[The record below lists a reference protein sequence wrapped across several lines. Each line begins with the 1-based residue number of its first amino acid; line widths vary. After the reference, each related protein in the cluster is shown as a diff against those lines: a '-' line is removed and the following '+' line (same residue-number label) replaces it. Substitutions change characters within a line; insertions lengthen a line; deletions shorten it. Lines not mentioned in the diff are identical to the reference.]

1 MKKTILLSTLFLS
14 ASLLAQKKNI
24 SMEDAVLGLSTNL
37 RIENLNQVQWIPNQ
51 NAYTQN
57 VKTAY
62 GEALIKKEVP
72 SLKTDTIFRS
82 SQFENKRIPALN
94 WINDKQAYFSTK
106 TGYKTIT
113 TSGQQADWL
122 KLPDNAENVE
132 FDATNNQ
139 VGYVIDNNLFFVDK
153 AGKTHQVTNDG
164 KYEIVNGKSVHQ
176 NEFGIHKGIFISPKG
191 NLIAFY
197 RMDQTVVTD
206 YPIID
211 WSVQPAVNKN
221 IKYPFAGTKNHTVRL
236 GVYNPSTQKTIF
248 LETQPEVDHYLTS
261 VTWSPDEKHI
271 YIALL
276 SRNQKHM
283 ELNQYDAISGKLIKT
298 LFKEDDAKY
307 VEPQNELHFIPGKS
321 NEFIWWSQR
330 DGFMHLYR
338 FNTDGKLLN
347 QITKGDWIVTDLVG
361 ENAKK
366 KELLVMTT
374 KDSPKERQLYA
385 VNWENGKLRK
395 ITTDAGTH
403 NVSVSSNGE
412 YAIDNWSNDNTPRKI
427 DVLDANGKFKQNIL
441 TAQNPLANYNTA
453 KVENITLKADDGTD
467 LYGKLIYPT
476 NFDQS
481 KKYPVIVYLYNGPH
495 AQLITNRFP
504 ATGNLWYDHLAEKGY
519 VVFTMDG
526 RGSANRGL
534 KFEQAIHG
542 NVGTTEMND
551 QMKGVDFLKTLPF
564 VDADRMGIHG
574 WSYGGFMTTSFML
587 RKPDVFKV
595 GVAGGPVLD
604 WTQYEI
610 MYTER
615 YMESPQDNPE
625 GYKTSNL
632 INRTKDLKGKLL
644 MIHGAQDNV
653 VVWQHSIDFI
663 REAVKNGVQMDYFV
677 YPGHEHNVRG
687 KDRVHLMQKIT
698 DYFDL
703 YLKPESTMS
712 KE

>member
-1 MKKTILLSTLFLS
+1 MKKTILLSTLLMS

-24 SMEDAVLGLSTNL
+24 TMEDAVLGLSTNL

-51 NAYTQN
+51 NAFTQN
-57 VKTAY
+57 VKTSY

-82 SQFENKRIPALN
+82 SQFENKRIPSLN

-106 TGYKTIT
+106 NGYKTIT
-113 TSGQQADWL
+113 TTGQQNDWL

-153 AGKTHQVTNDG
+153 AGKTHQITKDG

-191 NLIAFY
+191 NYVAFY

-221 IKYPFAGTKNHTVRL
+221 IKYPFAGTKNHTVTL
-236 GVYNPSTQKTIF
+236 GVYNPTTQKTTF
-248 LETQPEVDHYLTS
+248 LETHPEVDHYLTS
-261 VTWSPDEKHI
+261 VTWSPDEKRI

-283 ELNQYDAISGKLIKT
+283 ELNQYDAVSGKLIKT

-307 VEPQNELHFIPGKS
+307 VEPQNELHFIPGKT
-321 NEFIWWSQR
+321 NEFVWWSQR

-338 FNTDGKLLN
+338 FNTEGKLLN

-366 KELLVMTT
+366 KEFLIMTT
-374 KDSPKERQLYA
+374 KDSPKDRHLYA

-395 ITTDAGTH
+395 ITTDTGTH
-403 NVSVSSNGE
+403 NVSVSTNGD
-412 YAIDNWSNDNTPRKI
+412 YVIDNWSNDNTPRKI

-441 TAQNPLANYNTA
+441 TAQNPLTNYNTA
-453 KVENITLKADDGTD
+453 KVENVTLKADDGTD

-542 NVGTTEMND
+542 NVATTEMND

-564 VDADRMGIHG
+564 VDAERMGIHG

-625 GYKTSNL
+625 GYKNTNL

-644 MIHGAQDNV
+644 MIHGAQDPV
-653 VVWQHSIDFI
+653 VVWQHSVDFV
-663 REAVKNGVQMDYFV
+663 REAVKNGVQMDYFI

-703 YLKPESTMS
+703 YLKPESTS
-712 KE
+712 QK

>member
-1 MKKTILLSTLFLS
+1 
-14 ASLLAQKKNI
+14 
-24 SMEDAVLGLSTNL
+24 
-37 RIENLNQVQWIPNQ
+37 
-51 NAYTQN
+51 
-57 VKTAY
+57 
-62 GEALIKKEVP
+62 
-72 SLKTDTIFRS
+72 
-82 SQFENKRIPALN
+82 
-94 WINDKQAYFSTK
+94 
-106 TGYKTIT
+106 
-113 TSGQQADWL
+113 
-122 KLPDNAENVE
+122 
-132 FDATNNQ
+132 
-139 VGYVIDNNLFFVDK
+139 
-153 AGKTHQVTNDG
+153 
-164 KYEIVNGKSVHQ
+164 
-176 NEFGIHKGIFISPKG
+176 IHKGIFISPKG
-191 NLIAFY
+191 NLVAFY
-197 RMDQTVVTD
+197 KMDQTVVTD

-412 YAIDNWSNDNTPRKI
+412 YIVDNWSNDNTPRKI
-427 DVLDANGKFKQNIL
+427 DVIAANGKLKQNIL

-644 MIHGAQDNV
+644 MIHGAQDPV
-653 VVWQHSIDFI
+653 VVWQHSVDFV
-663 REAVKNGVQMDYFV
+663 REAVKNGVQMDYFI

-703 YLKPESTMS
+703 YLKPESTTT
-712 KE
+712 K

>member
-1 MKKTILLSTLFLS
+1 MKKTILLTTLLMS
-14 ASLLAQKKNI
+14 ASLIAQKKNVT
-24 SMEDAVLGLSTNL
+24 MEDAVLGLSTNL

-57 VKTAY
+57 VKTSY

-82 SQFENKRIPALN
+82 SQFENKRIPSLN

-113 TSGQQADWL
+113 TAGQQNDWL
-122 KLPDNAENVE
+122 KLPDNAENIE

-153 AGKTHQVTNDG
+153 AGKTHQITKDG

-191 NLIAFY
+191 NLVAFY
-197 RMDQTVVTD
+197 RMDQTAVTD

-221 IKYPFAGTKNHTVRL
+221 IKYPFAGTKNHTVTL
-236 GVYNPSTQKTIF
+236 GVYNPTTQKTTF
-248 LETQPEVDHYLTS
+248 LETHPEVDHYLTS

-283 ELNQYDAISGKLIKT
+283 ELNQYDAVSGKLIKT

-307 VEPQNELHFIPGKS
+307 VEPQNELHFIPGKT
-321 NEFIWWSQR
+321 NEFVWWSQR

-366 KELLVMTT
+366 KEFLIMTT
-374 KDSPKERQLYA
+374 KDSPKDRHLYA

-403 NVSVSSNGE
+403 NVSVSTNGE

-441 TAQNPLANYNTA
+441 NAQNPLANYNTA
-453 KVENITLKADDGTD
+453 KVENVTLKADDGTD

-476 NFDQS
+476 NFDSS

-519 VVFTMDG
+519 IVFTMDG

-542 NVGTTEMND
+542 NVATTEMND

-564 VDADRMGIHG
+564 VDAERMGIHG

-625 GYKTSNL
+625 GFKNTNL
-632 INRTKDLKGKLL
+632 INRVKDLKGKLL

-703 YLKPESTMS
+703 YLKPEGTSQ
-712 KE
+712 K

>member
-1 MKKTILLSTLFLS
+1 MKKTILLSTLLMS
-14 ASLLAQKKNI
+14 ASLLAQKKNVT
-24 SMEDAVLGLSTNL
+24 MEDAVLGLSTNL

-57 VKTAY
+57 VKTSY

-82 SQFENKRIPALN
+82 SQFENKRIPSLN
-94 WINDKQAYFSTK
+94 WINDKQAYYSTK

-113 TSGQQADWL
+113 IAGQQNDWL

-139 VGYVIDNNLFFVDK
+139 VGYVVDNNLFFVDK
-153 AGKTHQVTNDG
+153 AGKTHQITKDG

-191 NLIAFY
+191 NLVAFY
-197 RMDQTVVTD
+197 RMDQTAVTD

-221 IKYPFAGTKNHTVRL
+221 IKYPFAGTKNHTVTL
-236 GVYNPSTQKTIF
+236 GVYNPTTQKTTF
-248 LETQPEVDHYLTS
+248 LETHPEVDHYLTS

-283 ELNQYDAISGKLIKT
+283 ELNQYDAVSGKLIKT

-307 VEPQNELHFIPGKS
+307 VEPQNELHFIPGKT
-321 NEFIWWSQR
+321 NEFVWWSQR

-366 KELLVMTT
+366 KEFLIMTT
-374 KDSPKERQLYA
+374 KDSPKDRHLYA

-403 NVSVSSNGE
+403 NVSVSTNGE

-441 TAQNPLANYNTA
+441 NAQNPLANYNTA
-453 KVENITLKADDGTD
+453 KVENVTLKADDGTD

-476 NFDQS
+476 NFDSS

-519 VVFTMDG
+519 IVFTMDG

-542 NVGTTEMND
+542 NVATTEMND

-564 VDADRMGIHG
+564 VDAERMGIHG

-625 GYKTSNL
+625 GFKNTNL
-632 INRTKDLKGKLL
+632 INRVKDLKGKLL

-703 YLKPESTMS
+703 YLKPEGTSQ
-712 KE
+712 K

>member
-191 NLIAFY
+191 NLVAFY

-412 YAIDNWSNDNTPRKI
+412 YIVDNWSNDNTPRKI
-427 DVLDANGKFKQNIL
+427 DVIAANGKLKQNIL

-644 MIHGAQDNV
+644 MIHGAQDPV
-653 VVWQHSIDFI
+653 VVWQHSVDFV
-663 REAVKNGVQMDYFV
+663 REAVKNGVQMDYFI

-703 YLKPESTMS
+703 YLKPESTTT
-712 KE
+712 K

>member
-1 MKKTILLSTLFLS
+1 MKKTILLTTLLMS
-14 ASLLAQKKNI
+14 ASLIAQKKNVT
-24 SMEDAVLGLSTNL
+24 MEDAVLGLSTNL

-57 VKTAY
+57 VKTSY

-82 SQFENKRIPALN
+82 SQFENKRIPSLN
-94 WINDKQAYFSTK
+94 WINDKQAYYSTK

-113 TSGQQADWL
+113 IAGQQNDWL

-153 AGKTHQVTNDG
+153 SGKTHQITKDG

-191 NLIAFY
+191 NLVAFY
-197 RMDQTVVTD
+197 RMDQTAVTD

-221 IKYPFAGTKNHTVRL
+221 IKYPFAGTKNHTVTL
-236 GVYNPSTQKTIF
+236 GVYNPTTQKTTF
-248 LETQPEVDHYLTS
+248 LEIHPEVDHYLTS

-283 ELNQYDAISGKLIKT
+283 ELNQYDAVSGKLIKT

-307 VEPQNELHFIPGKS
+307 VEPQNELHFIPGKN
-321 NEFIWWSQR
+321 NEFVWWSQR

-366 KELLVMTT
+366 KEFLIITT
-374 KDSPKERQLYA
+374 KDSPKDRHLYA

-403 NVSVSSNGE
+403 NVSVSTNGE

-453 KVENITLKADDGTD
+453 KVENVTLKADDGTD

-476 NFDQS
+476 NFDSS

-542 NVGTTEMND
+542 NVATTEMND

-564 VDADRMGIHG
+564 VDAERMGIHG

-625 GYKTSNL
+625 GFKNTNL
-632 INRTKDLKGKLL
+632 INRVKDLKGKLL

-703 YLKPESTMS
+703 YLKPEGTSQ
-712 KE
+712 K

>member
-1 MKKTILLSTLFLS
+1 MKKTILLTTLLMS
-14 ASLLAQKKNI
+14 ASLIAQKKNVT
-24 SMEDAVLGLSTNL
+24 MEDAVLGLSTNL

-57 VKTAY
+57 VKTSY

-82 SQFENKRIPALN
+82 SQFENKRIPSLN

-113 TSGQQADWL
+113 TAGQQNDWL
-122 KLPDNAENVE
+122 KLPDNAENIE

-153 AGKTHQVTNDG
+153 AGKTHQITKDG

-191 NLIAFY
+191 NLVAFY
-197 RMDQTVVTD
+197 RMDQTAVTD

-221 IKYPFAGTKNHTVRL
+221 IKYPFAGTKNHTVTL
-236 GVYNPSTQKTIF
+236 GVYNPTTQKTTF
-248 LETQPEVDHYLTS
+248 LETHPEVDHYLTS

-283 ELNQYDAISGKLIKT
+283 ELNQYDAVSGKLIKT

-307 VEPQNELHFIPGKS
+307 VEPQNELHFIPGKT
-321 NEFIWWSQR
+321 NEFVWWSQR

-366 KELLVMTT
+366 KEFLIMTT
-374 KDSPKERQLYA
+374 KDSPKDRHLYA

-403 NVSVSSNGE
+403 NVSVSTNGE

-453 KVENITLKADDGTD
+453 KVENVTLKADDGTD

-476 NFDQS
+476 NFDSS

-519 VVFTMDG
+519 IVFTMDG

-542 NVGTTEMND
+542 NVATTEMND

-564 VDADRMGIHG
+564 VDAERMGIHG

-625 GYKTSNL
+625 GFKNTNL
-632 INRTKDLKGKLL
+632 INRVKDLKGKLL

-703 YLKPESTMS
+703 YLKPEGTSQ
-712 KE
+712 K

>member
-1 MKKTILLSTLFLS
+1 MS
-14 ASLLAQKKNI
+14 ASLLAQKKNVT
-24 SMEDAVLGLSTNL
+24 MEDAVLGLSTNL

-57 VKTAY
+57 VKTSY

-82 SQFENKRIPALN
+82 SQFENKRIPSLN
-94 WINDKQAYFSTK
+94 WINDKQAYYSTK

-113 TSGQQADWL
+113 TTGQQNDWL

-153 AGKTHQVTNDG
+153 TGKTHQITKDG

-191 NLIAFY
+191 NLVAFY
-197 RMDQTVVTD
+197 RMDQTIVTD

-221 IKYPFAGTKNHTVRL
+221 IKYPFAGTKNHTVML

-248 LETQPEVDHYLTS
+248 LETHPEVDHYLTS

-276 SRNQKHM
+276 SRNQKHL
-283 ELNQYDAISGKLIKT
+283 ELNQYDAVSGKLIKT

-307 VEPQNELHFIPGKS
+307 VEPQNELHFIPGKN
-321 NEFIWWSQR
+321 NEFVWWSQR

-366 KELLVMTT
+366 KEFLIMTT
-374 KDSPKERQLYA
+374 KDSPKDRHLYA

-403 NVSVSSNGE
+403 NVSVSTNGE

-453 KVENITLKADDGTD
+453 KVENVTLKADDGTD

-476 NFDQS
+476 NFDSS

-542 NVGTTEMND
+542 NVATTEMND

-564 VDADRMGIHG
+564 VDAERMGIHG

-625 GYKTSNL
+625 GFKNTNL
-632 INRTKDLKGKLL
+632 INRVKDLKGKLL

-703 YLKPESTMS
+703 YLKPEGTSQ
-712 KE
+712 K

>member
-1 MKKTILLSTLFLS
+1 MS
-14 ASLLAQKKNI
+14 ASLLAQKKNVT
-24 SMEDAVLGLSTNL
+24 MEDAVLGLSTNL

-57 VKTAY
+57 VKTSY

-82 SQFENKRIPALN
+82 SQFENKRIPSLN
-94 WINDKQAYFSTK
+94 WINDKQAYYSTK

-113 TSGQQADWL
+113 TAGQQNDWL

-153 AGKTHQVTNDG
+153 TGKTHQITKDG

-191 NLIAFY
+191 NLVAFY
-197 RMDQTVVTD
+197 RMDQTIVTD

-221 IKYPFAGTKNHTVRL
+221 IKYPFAGTKNHTVML

-248 LETQPEVDHYLTS
+248 LETHPEVDHYLTS

-276 SRNQKHM
+276 SRNQKHL
-283 ELNQYDAISGKLIKT
+283 ELNQYDAVSGKLIKT

-307 VEPQNELHFIPGKS
+307 VEPQNELHFIPGKN
-321 NEFIWWSQR
+321 NEFVWWSQR

-366 KELLVMTT
+366 KEFLIMTT
-374 KDSPKERQLYA
+374 KDSPKDRHLYA

-403 NVSVSSNGE
+403 NVSVSTNGE

-441 TAQNPLANYNTA
+441 TAQNPLANYNIA
-453 KVENITLKADDGTD
+453 KVENVTLKADDGTD

-476 NFDQS
+476 NFDSS

-542 NVGTTEMND
+542 NVATTEMND

-564 VDADRMGIHG
+564 VDAERMGIHG

-625 GYKTSNL
+625 GFKNTNL
-632 INRTKDLKGKLL
+632 INRVKDLKGKLL

-703 YLKPESTMS
+703 YLKPEGTSQ
-712 KE
+712 K

>member
-51 NAYTQN
+51 NAFTQN
-57 VKTAY
+57 VKTSY

-82 SQFENKRIPALN
+82 SQFENKRIPSLN

-113 TSGQQADWL
+113 TAGQQADWL

-132 FDATNNQ
+132 FDAINNQ

-191 NLIAFY
+191 NLVAFY
-197 RMDQTVVTD
+197 KMDQTVVTD

-221 IKYPFAGTKNHTVRL
+221 IKYPFAGTKNHIVTL

-283 ELNQYDAISGKLIKT
+283 ELNQYDAISGKLIKI

-412 YAIDNWSNDNTPRKI
+412 YIVDNWSNDNTPRKI
-427 DVLDANGKFKQNIL
+427 DVIAANGKLKQNIL

-644 MIHGAQDNV
+644 MIHGAQDPV
-653 VVWQHSIDFI
+653 VVWQHSVDFV
-663 REAVKNGVQMDYFV
+663 REAVKNGVQMDYFI

-703 YLKPESTMS
+703 YLKPESTTT
-712 KE
+712 K

>member
-1 MKKTILLSTLFLS
+1 MKKTILFSTLLLS

-24 SMEDAVLGLSTNL
+24 TMEDAVLGLSTNL
-37 RIENLNQVQWIPNQ
+37 RIENLSQVQWIPNQ
-51 NAYTQN
+51 NAFTQN

-72 SLKTDTIFRS
+72 SLKTDTILRS
-82 SQFENKRIPALN
+82 TQFENKRIPSLT

-106 TGYKTIT
+106 TGYKTIST
-113 TSGQQADWL
+113 AGQQADWMT
-122 KLPDNAENVE
+122 LPEKAENVE

-153 AGKTHQVTNDG
+153 TGKTHQITKDG

-191 NLIAFY
+191 NLVAFY

-221 IKYPFAGTKNHTVRL
+221 IKYPFAGTKNHTVTL
-236 GVYNPSTQKTIF
+236 GVYNPSTQKTTF
-248 LETQPEVDHYLTS
+248 LETHPEVDHYLTS

-276 SRNQKHM
+276 SRNQKHL
-283 ELNQYDAISGKLIKT
+283 ELNQYDAVSGKLIKT

-307 VEPQNELHFIPGKS
+307 VEPQNELHFISGKT
-321 NEFIWWSQR
+321 NEFVWWSQR

-366 KELLVMTT
+366 KEFLVMTT
-374 KDSPKERQLYA
+374 KDSPKERHLYA

-395 ITTDAGTH
+395 ITSDAGTH
-403 NVSVSSNGE
+403 NVSISTNGE

-441 TAQNPLANYNTA
+441 TANNPLANYNTA
-453 KVENITLKADDGTD
+453 KVENVTLKADDGTD

-476 NFDQS
+476 NFDSS

-504 ATGNLWYDHLAEKGY
+504 ASGNLWYDHLAEKGY

-542 NVGTTEMND
+542 NVATTEMND

-564 VDADRMGIHG
+564 VDAERMGIHG

-604 WTQYEI
+604 WKQYEA

-625 GYKTSNL
+625 GFKNTNL
-632 INRTKDLKGKLL
+632 INRTKNLKGKLL

-703 YLKPESTMS
+703 YLKPEATSQ
-712 KE
+712 K

>member
-1 MKKTILLSTLFLS
+1 MKKTILLTTLLMS
-14 ASLLAQKKNI
+14 ASLIAQKKNVT
-24 SMEDAVLGLSTNL
+24 MEDAVLGLSTNL

-57 VKTAY
+57 VKTSY

-82 SQFENKRIPALN
+82 SQFENKRIPSLN

-113 TSGQQADWL
+113 TAGQQADWL

-153 AGKTHQVTNDG
+153 SGKTHQITKDG

-191 NLIAFY
+191 NLVAFY
-197 RMDQTVVTD
+197 RMDQTAVTD

-221 IKYPFAGTKNHTVRL
+221 IKYPFAGTKNHTVTL
-236 GVYNPSTQKTIF
+236 GVYNPTSQKTTF
-248 LETQPEVDHYLTS
+248 LETHPEVDHYLTS
-261 VTWSPDEKHI
+261 VTWSPDEKYI

-283 ELNQYDAISGKLIKT
+283 ELNQYDAVSGKLIKT
-298 LFKEDDAKY
+298 LFKEDDVKY
-307 VEPQNELHFIPGKS
+307 VEPQNELHFIPGKN
-321 NEFIWWSQR
+321 NEFVWWSQR

-338 FNTDGKLLN
+338 FNTEGKLLN

-366 KELLVMTT
+366 KEFLIMTT
-374 KDSPKERQLYA
+374 KDSPKDRHLYA

-403 NVSVSSNGE
+403 NVSVSTNGE

-453 KVENITLKADDGTD
+453 KVENVTLKADDGTD

-476 NFDQS
+476 NFDSS

-542 NVGTTEMND
+542 NVATTEMND

-564 VDADRMGIHG
+564 VDAERMGIHG

-625 GYKTSNL
+625 GFKNTNL
-632 INRTKDLKGKLL
+632 INRVKDLKGKLL

-703 YLKPESTMS
+703 YLKPEVPSQ
-712 KE
+712 K

>member
-1 MKKTILLSTLFLS
+1 MS
-14 ASLLAQKKNI
+14 ASLLAQKKNVT
-24 SMEDAVLGLSTNL
+24 MEDAVLGLSTNL

-57 VKTAY
+57 VKTSY

-82 SQFENKRIPALN
+82 SQFENKRIPSLN
-94 WINDKQAYFSTK
+94 WINDKQAYYSTK

-113 TSGQQADWL
+113 TAGQQTDWL
-122 KLPDNAENVE
+122 KLPDNAENIE

-153 AGKTHQVTNDG
+153 AGKTHQITKDG

-191 NLIAFY
+191 NLVAFY

-221 IKYPFAGTKNHTVRL
+221 IKYPFAGTKNHTVTL
-236 GVYNPSTQKTIF
+236 GVYNPATQKTTF
-248 LETQPEVDHYLTS
+248 LETHPEVDHYLTS

-276 SRNQKHM
+276 SRNQKHL
-283 ELNQYDAISGKLIKT
+283 ELNQYDAVSGKLIKT

-307 VEPQNELHFIPGKS
+307 VEPQNELHFIPGKT
-321 NEFIWWSQR
+321 NEFVWWSQR

-338 FNTDGKLLN
+338 FNTDGKLLK

-366 KELLVMTT
+366 KEFLIMTT
-374 KDSPKERQLYA
+374 KDSPKDRHLYA

-395 ITTDAGTH
+395 ITTDTGTH
-403 NVSVSSNGE
+403 NVLVSSNGE

-441 TAQNPLANYNTA
+441 TAQNPLTNYNTA
-453 KVENITLKADDGTD
+453 KVENVTLKADDGTD

-476 NFDQS
+476 NFDSS

-542 NVGTTEMND
+542 NVATTEMND
-551 QMKGVDFLKTLPF
+551 QMKGVNFLKTLPF
-564 VDADRMGIHG
+564 VDSERMGIHG

-625 GYKTSNL
+625 GFKNTNL
-632 INRTKDLKGKLL
+632 INRVKDLKGKLL

-703 YLKPESTMS
+703 YLKPEGTSQ
-712 KE
+712 K

>member
-1 MKKTILLSTLFLS
+1 MKKTILLSTLLMS
-14 ASLLAQKKNI
+14 ASLLAQKKNVT
-24 SMEDAVLGLSTNL
+24 MEDAVLGLSTNL

-57 VKTAY
+57 VKTSY

-82 SQFENKRIPALN
+82 SQFENKRIPSLN
-94 WINDKQAYFSTK
+94 WINDKQAYYSTK

-113 TSGQQADWL
+113 TAGQQNDWL

-153 AGKTHQVTNDG
+153 AGKTHQITKDG

-191 NLIAFY
+191 NLVAFY
-197 RMDQTVVTD
+197 RMDQTAVTD

-221 IKYPFAGTKNHTVRL
+221 IKYPFAGTKNHTVTL
-236 GVYNPSTQKTIF
+236 GVYNPTTQKTTF
-248 LETQPEVDHYLTS
+248 LETHPEVDHYLTS

-283 ELNQYDAISGKLIKT
+283 ELNQYDAVSGKLIKT

-307 VEPQNELHFIPGKS
+307 VEPQNELHFIPGKN
-321 NEFIWWSQR
+321 NEFVWWSQR

-366 KELLVMTT
+366 KEFLIITT
-374 KDSPKERQLYA
+374 KDSPKDRHLYA

-403 NVSVSSNGE
+403 NVSVSTNGE

-453 KVENITLKADDGTD
+453 KVENVTLKADDGTD

-476 NFDQS
+476 NFDSS

-542 NVGTTEMND
+542 NVATTEMND

-564 VDADRMGIHG
+564 VDAERMGIHG

-625 GYKTSNL
+625 GFKNTNL
-632 INRTKDLKGKLL
+632 INRVKDLKGKLL

-703 YLKPESTMS
+703 YLKPEGISQ
-712 KE
+712 K

>member
-1 MKKTILLSTLFLS
+1 MKKTILLTTLLMS
-14 ASLLAQKKNI
+14 ASLIAQKKNVT
-24 SMEDAVLGLSTNL
+24 MEDAVLGLSTNL

-57 VKTAY
+57 VKTSY

-82 SQFENKRIPALN
+82 SQFENKRIPSLN

-113 TSGQQADWL
+113 TAGQQNDWL
-122 KLPDNAENVE
+122 KLPDNAENIE

-153 AGKTHQVTNDG
+153 AGKTHQITKDG

-191 NLIAFY
+191 NLVAFY
-197 RMDQTVVTD
+197 RMDQTAVTD

-221 IKYPFAGTKNHTVRL
+221 IKYPFAGTKNHTVTL
-236 GVYNPSTQKTIF
+236 GVYNPTTQKTTF
-248 LETQPEVDHYLTS
+248 LETHPEVDHYLTS

-283 ELNQYDAISGKLIKT
+283 ELNQYDAVSGKLIKT

-307 VEPQNELHFIPGKS
+307 VEPQNELHFIPGKN
-321 NEFIWWSQR
+321 NEFVWWSQR

-366 KELLVMTT
+366 KEFLIMTT
-374 KDSPKERQLYA
+374 KDSPKDRHLYA

-403 NVSVSSNGE
+403 NVSVSTNGE

-453 KVENITLKADDGTD
+453 KVENVTLKADDGTD

-476 NFDQS
+476 NFDSS

-542 NVGTTEMND
+542 NVATTEMND

-564 VDADRMGIHG
+564 VDAERMGIHG

-625 GYKTSNL
+625 GFKNTNL
-632 INRTKDLKGKLL
+632 INRVKDLKGKLL

-703 YLKPESTMS
+703 YLKPEGTSQ
-712 KE
+712 K

>member
-1 MKKTILLSTLFLS
+1 MKKTILLSTLLMS
-14 ASLLAQKKNI
+14 ASLLAQKKNVT
-24 SMEDAVLGLSTNL
+24 MEDAVLGLSTNL

-57 VKTAY
+57 VKTSY

-82 SQFENKRIPALN
+82 SQFENKRIPSLN
-94 WINDKQAYFSTK
+94 WINDKQAYYSTK

-113 TSGQQADWL
+113 IAGQQNDWL
-122 KLPDNAENVE
+122 KLPDNAENIE

-153 AGKTHQVTNDG
+153 AGKTHQITKDG

-191 NLIAFY
+191 NLVAFY
-197 RMDQTVVTD
+197 RMDQTAVTD

-221 IKYPFAGTKNHTVRL
+221 IKYPFAGTKNHTVTL
-236 GVYNPSTQKTIF
+236 GVYNPTTQKTTF
-248 LETQPEVDHYLTS
+248 LETHPEVDHYLTS

-283 ELNQYDAISGKLIKT
+283 ELNQYDAVSGKLIKT
-298 LFKEDDAKY
+298 LFKEDDTKY
-307 VEPQNELHFIPGKS
+307 VEPQNELHFIPGKN
-321 NEFIWWSQR
+321 NEFVWWSQR

-338 FNTDGKLLN
+338 FNTEGKLLN

-366 KELLVMTT
+366 KEFLIMTT
-374 KDSPKERQLYA
+374 KDSPKDRHLYA

-403 NVSVSSNGE
+403 NVSVSTNGE

-453 KVENITLKADDGTD
+453 KVENVTLKADDGTD

-476 NFDQS
+476 NFDSS

-542 NVGTTEMND
+542 NVATTEMND

-564 VDADRMGIHG
+564 VDAERMGIHG

-625 GYKTSNL
+625 GFKNTNL
-632 INRTKDLKGKLL
+632 INRVKDLKGKLL

-663 REAVKNGVQMDYFV
+663 REAVKNGMQMDYFV

-703 YLKPESTMS
+703 YLKPEGTSQ
-712 KE
+712 K

>member
-1 MKKTILLSTLFLS
+1 MKKTILLSTLLMS
-14 ASLLAQKKNI
+14 ASLIAQKKNVT
-24 SMEDAVLGLSTNL
+24 MEDAVLGLSTNL

-57 VKTAY
+57 VKTSY

-82 SQFENKRIPALN
+82 SQFENKRIPSLN

-113 TSGQQADWL
+113 TAGQQNDWL
-122 KLPDNAENVE
+122 KLPENAENIE

-153 AGKTHQVTNDG
+153 SGKTHQITKDG

-191 NLIAFY
+191 NLVAFY
-197 RMDQTVVTD
+197 RMDQTAVTD

-221 IKYPFAGTKNHTVRL
+221 IKYPFAGTKNHTVTL
-236 GVYNPSTQKTIF
+236 GVYNPTTQKTTF
-248 LETQPEVDHYLTS
+248 LEIHPEVDHYLTS

-283 ELNQYDAISGKLIKT
+283 ELNQYDAVSGKLIKT

-307 VEPQNELHFIPGKS
+307 VEPQNELHFIPGKN
-321 NEFIWWSQR
+321 NEFVWWSQR

-366 KELLVMTT
+366 KEFLIITT
-374 KDSPKERQLYA
+374 KDSPKDRHLYA

-403 NVSVSSNGE
+403 NVSVSTNGE

-453 KVENITLKADDGTD
+453 KVENVTLKADDGTD

-476 NFDQS
+476 NFDSS

-542 NVGTTEMND
+542 NVATTEMND

-564 VDADRMGIHG
+564 VDAERMGIHG

-625 GYKTSNL
+625 GFKNTNL
-632 INRTKDLKGKLL
+632 INRVKDLKGKLL

-703 YLKPESTMS
+703 YLKPEGTSQ
-712 KE
+712 K

>member
-1 MKKTILLSTLFLS
+1 MKKTILFSTLLLS

-24 SMEDAVLGLSTNL
+24 TMEDAVLGLSTNL
-37 RIENLNQVQWIPNQ
+37 RIENLSQVQWIPNQ
-51 NAYTQN
+51 NAFTQN
-57 VKTAY
+57 VKTSY

-72 SLKTDTIFRS
+72 SLKTDTILRS
-82 SQFENKRIPALN
+82 TQFENKRIPSLT

-106 TGYKTIT
+106 TGYKTIST
-113 TSGQQADWL
+113 AGQQADWMT
-122 KLPDNAENVE
+122 LPKKAENVE

-153 AGKTHQVTNDG
+153 TGKTHQITKDG

-191 NLIAFY
+191 NLVAFY

-221 IKYPFAGTKNHTVRL
+221 IKYPFAGTKNHTVTL
-236 GVYNPSTQKTIF
+236 GVYNPSTQKTTF
-248 LETQPEVDHYLTS
+248 LETHPEVDHYLTS

-276 SRNQKHM
+276 SRNQKHL
-283 ELNQYDAISGKLIKT
+283 ELNQYDAVSGKLIKT

-307 VEPQNELHFIPGKS
+307 VEPQNELHFIPGKT
-321 NEFIWWSQR
+321 NEFVWWSQR

-361 ENAKK
+361 ENVKK
-366 KELLVMTT
+366 KEFLVMTT
-374 KDSPKERQLYA
+374 KDSPKDRHLYA

-395 ITTDAGTH
+395 ITSDVGTH

-441 TAQNPLANYNTA
+441 TANNPLANYNTA
-453 KVENITLKADDGTD
+453 KVENVTLKADDGTD

-504 ATGNLWYDHLAEKGY
+504 ASGNLWYDHLAEKGY

-542 NVGTTEMND
+542 NVATTEMND

-564 VDADRMGIHG
+564 VDAERMGIHG

-604 WTQYEI
+604 WKQYEA

-625 GYKTSNL
+625 GFKNTNL

-703 YLKPESTMS
+703 YLKPEATSQ
-712 KE
+712 K

>member
-1 MKKTILLSTLFLS
+1 MKKTILLSTLLMS
-14 ASLLAQKKNI
+14 ASLIAQKKNVT
-24 SMEDAVLGLSTNL
+24 MEDAVLGLSTNL

-57 VKTAY
+57 VKTSY

-82 SQFENKRIPALN
+82 SQFENKRIPSLN

-113 TSGQQADWL
+113 TAGQQNDWL
-122 KLPDNAENVE
+122 KLPDNAENIE

-153 AGKTHQVTNDG
+153 AGKTHQITKDG

-191 NLIAFY
+191 NLVAFY
-197 RMDQTVVTD
+197 RMDQTAVTD

-221 IKYPFAGTKNHTVRL
+221 IKYPFAGTKNHTVTL
-236 GVYNPSTQKTIF
+236 GVYNPTSQKTTF
-248 LETQPEVDHYLTS
+248 LETHPEVDHYLTS
-261 VTWSPDEKHI
+261 VTWSPDEKYI

-283 ELNQYDAISGKLIKT
+283 ELNQYDAVSGKLIKT
-298 LFKEDDAKY
+298 LFKEDDVKY
-307 VEPQNELHFIPGKS
+307 VEPQNELHFIPGKN
-321 NEFIWWSQR
+321 NEFVWWSQR

-338 FNTDGKLLN
+338 FNTEGKLLN

-366 KELLVMTT
+366 KEFLIMTT
-374 KDSPKERQLYA
+374 KDSPKDRHLYA

-403 NVSVSSNGE
+403 NVSVSTNGE

-453 KVENITLKADDGTD
+453 KVENVTLKADDGTD

-476 NFDQS
+476 NFDSS

-542 NVGTTEMND
+542 NVATTEMND

-564 VDADRMGIHG
+564 VDAERMGIHG

-625 GYKTSNL
+625 GFKNTNL
-632 INRTKDLKGKLL
+632 INRVKDLKGKLL

-663 REAVKNGVQMDYFV
+663 REAVKNGMQMDYFV

-703 YLKPESTMS
+703 YLKPEGTSQ
-712 KE
+712 K

>member
-82 SQFENKRIPALN
+82 SQFENKRIPSLN

-113 TSGQQADWL
+113 TAGQQADWL

-132 FDATNNQ
+132 FDAINNQ

-191 NLIAFY
+191 NLVAFY
-197 RMDQTVVTD
+197 KMDQTVVTD

-221 IKYPFAGTKNHTVRL
+221 IKYPFAGTKNHIVTL

-283 ELNQYDAISGKLIKT
+283 ELNQYDAISGKLIKI

-412 YAIDNWSNDNTPRKI
+412 YIVDNWSNDNTPRKI
-427 DVLDANGKFKQNIL
+427 DVIAANGKLKQNIL

-644 MIHGAQDNV
+644 MIHGAQDPV
-653 VVWQHSIDFI
+653 VVWQHSVDFV
-663 REAVKNGVQMDYFV
+663 REAVKNGVQMDYFI

-703 YLKPESTMS
+703 YLKPESTTT
-712 KE
+712 K

>member
-1 MKKTILLSTLFLS
+1 MKKTILFSTLLMS
-14 ASLLAQKKNI
+14 ASLLAQKKNVT
-24 SMEDAVLGLSTNL
+24 MEDAVLGLSTNL

-57 VKTAY
+57 VKTSY

-82 SQFENKRIPALN
+82 SQFENKRIPSLN
-94 WINDKQAYFSTK
+94 WINDKQAYYSTK

-113 TSGQQADWL
+113 TAGQQIDWL
-122 KLPDNAENVE
+122 KLPDNAENIE

-153 AGKTHQVTNDG
+153 AGKTHQITKDG

-191 NLIAFY
+191 SLVAFY

-221 IKYPFAGTKNHTVRL
+221 IKYPFAGTKNHTVTL
-236 GVYNPSTQKTIF
+236 GVYNPATQKTTF
-248 LETQPEVDHYLTS
+248 LETHPEVDHYLTS

-276 SRNQKHM
+276 SRNQKHL
-283 ELNQYDAISGKLIKT
+283 ELNQYDAVSGKLIKT

-307 VEPQNELHFIPGKS
+307 VEPQNELHFIPGKT
-321 NEFIWWSQR
+321 NEFVWWSQR

-338 FNTDGKLLN
+338 FNTDGKLLK

-366 KELLVMTT
+366 KEFLIMTT
-374 KDSPKERQLYA
+374 KDSPKDRHLYA

-441 TAQNPLANYNTA
+441 TAQNPLTNYNTA
-453 KVENITLKADDGTD
+453 KVENVTLKADDGTD

-476 NFDQS
+476 NFDSS

-542 NVGTTEMND
+542 NVATTEMND
-551 QMKGVDFLKTLPF
+551 QMKGVNFLKTLPF
-564 VDADRMGIHG
+564 VDAERMGIHG

-604 WTQYEI
+604 WAQYEI

-625 GYKTSNL
+625 GFKNTNL
-632 INRTKDLKGKLL
+632 INRVKDLKGKLL

-703 YLKPESTMS
+703 YLKPEGTSQ
-712 KE
+712 K

>member
-1 MKKTILLSTLFLS
+1 MKKTILFSTLLLS

-24 SMEDAVLGLSTNL
+24 TMEDAVLGLSTNL
-37 RIENLNQVQWIPNQ
+37 RIENLSQVQWIPNQ
-51 NAYTQN
+51 NAFTQN

-62 GEALIKKEVP
+62 GEALIKKEIP
-72 SLKTDTIFRS
+72 SLKTDTILRS
-82 SQFENKRIPALN
+82 TQFENKRIPSLT

-106 TGYKTIT
+106 TGYKTIST
-113 TSGQQADWL
+113 TGQQADWM
-122 KLPDNAENVE
+122 KLPEKSENVE

-153 AGKTHQVTNDG
+153 TGKTHQITKDG
-164 KYEIVNGKSVHQ
+164 KYESVNGKSVHQ

-191 NLIAFY
+191 NLVAFY

-221 IKYPFAGTKNHTVRL
+221 IKYPFAGTKNHTVTL
-236 GVYNPSTQKTIF
+236 GVYNPSTQKTTF
-248 LETQPEVDHYLTS
+248 LETHPEVDHYLTS

-276 SRNQKHM
+276 SRNQKHL
-283 ELNQYDAISGKLIKT
+283 ELNQYDAVSGKLIKT

-307 VEPQNELHFIPGKS
+307 VEPQNELHFISGKT
-321 NEFIWWSQR
+321 NEFVWWSQR

-366 KELLVMTT
+366 KEFLVMTT
-374 KDSPKERQLYA
+374 KDSPKERHLYA

-395 ITTDAGTH
+395 ITSDAGTH
-403 NVSVSSNGE
+403 NVSISTNGE

-441 TAQNPLANYNTA
+441 TANNPLANYNTA
-453 KVENITLKADDGTD
+453 KVENVTLKADDGTD

-504 ATGNLWYDHLAEKGY
+504 ASGNLWYDHLAEKGY

-542 NVGTTEMND
+542 NVATTEMND

-564 VDADRMGIHG
+564 VDAERMGIHG

-604 WTQYEI
+604 WKQYEA

-625 GYKTSNL
+625 GFKNTNL
-632 INRTKDLKGKLL
+632 INRTKNLKGKLL

-703 YLKPESTMS
+703 YLKPEATSQ
-712 KE
+712 K

>member
-1 MKKTILLSTLFLS
+1 MKKTILFSTLLMS
-14 ASLLAQKKNI
+14 ASLLAQKKNVT
-24 SMEDAVLGLSTNL
+24 MEDAVLGLSTNL

-57 VKTAY
+57 VKTSY

-82 SQFENKRIPALN
+82 TQFENKRIPSLT
-94 WINDKQAYFSTK
+94 WINDKQAYYSTK
-106 TGYKTIT
+106 TVYKTIT
-113 TSGQQADWL
+113 NAGQQNDWL
-122 KLPDNAENVE
+122 KLPEKAENVE

-153 AGKTHQVTNDG
+153 AGKTHQITKDG
-164 KYEIVNGKSVHQ
+164 KYEIVNGKSIHQ

-191 NLIAFY
+191 NLVAFY

-221 IKYPFAGTKNHTVRL
+221 IKYPFAGTKNHTVTL
-236 GVYNPSTQKTIF
+236 GVYNPSTQKTTF
-248 LETQPEVDHYLTS
+248 LETHPEVDHYLTS

-283 ELNQYDAISGKLIKT
+283 ELNQYDAVSGKLIKT

-307 VEPQNELHFIPGKS
+307 VEPQHELYFVPGKN

-366 KELLVMTT
+366 KEFLIMTT
-374 KDSPKERQLYA
+374 KDSPKDRHLYA

-395 ITTDAGTH
+395 ITSDAGTH
-403 NVSVSSNGE
+403 NVSVSTNGE

-453 KVENITLKADDGTD
+453 KVENVTLKADDGTD

-476 NFDQS
+476 NFDSS

-542 NVGTTEMND
+542 NVATTEMND

-564 VDADRMGIHG
+564 VDAERMGIHG

-625 GYKTSNL
+625 GFKNTNL
-632 INRTKDLKGKLL
+632 INRVNDLKGKLL

-653 VVWQHSIDFI
+653 VVWQHSVDFI

-703 YLKPESTMS
+703 YLKPEGTSQ
-712 KE
+712 K

>member
-1 MKKTILLSTLFLS
+1 MS
-14 ASLLAQKKNI
+14 ASLLAQKKNVT
-24 SMEDAVLGLSTNL
+24 MEDAVLGLSTNL

-57 VKTAY
+57 VKTSY

-82 SQFENKRIPALN
+82 SQFENKRIPSLN
-94 WINDKQAYFSTK
+94 WINDKQAYYSTK

-113 TSGQQADWL
+113 TAGLQTDWL
-122 KLPDNAENVE
+122 KLPDNAENIE

-153 AGKTHQVTNDG
+153 AGKTHQITKDG

-191 NLIAFY
+191 SLVAFY

-221 IKYPFAGTKNHTVRL
+221 IKYPFAGTKNHTVTL
-236 GVYNPSTQKTIF
+236 GVYNPSTQKTTF
-248 LETQPEVDHYLTS
+248 LETHPEVDHYLTS

-276 SRNQKHM
+276 SRNQKHL
-283 ELNQYDAISGKLIKT
+283 ELNQYDAVSGKLIKT

-307 VEPQNELHFIPGKS
+307 VEPQNELHFIPGKT
-321 NEFIWWSQR
+321 NEFVWWSQR
-330 DGFMHLYR
+330 DGFTHLYR

-366 KELLVMTT
+366 KEFLIMTT
-374 KDSPKERQLYA
+374 KDSPKDRHLYA

-395 ITTDAGTH
+395 ITTDTGTH
-403 NVSVSSNGE
+403 NVLVSSNGE

-441 TAQNPLANYNTA
+441 TAQNPLTNYNTA
-453 KVENITLKADDGTD
+453 KVENVTLKADDGTD

-476 NFDQS
+476 NFDSS

-542 NVGTTEMND
+542 NVATTEMND

-564 VDADRMGIHG
+564 VDAERMGIHG

-625 GYKTSNL
+625 GFKNTNL
-632 INRTKDLKGKLL
+632 INRVKDLKGKLL

-703 YLKPESTMS
+703 YLKPESTTQ
-712 KE
+712 K

>member
-51 NAYTQN
+51 NAFTQN
-57 VKTAY
+57 VKTSY

-82 SQFENKRIPALN
+82 SQFENKRIPSLN

-113 TSGQQADWL
+113 TAGQQADWL

-132 FDATNNQ
+132 FDAINNQ

-191 NLIAFY
+191 NLVAFY
-197 RMDQTVVTD
+197 KMDQTVVTD

-221 IKYPFAGTKNHTVRL
+221 IKYPFAGTKNHIVTL

-283 ELNQYDAISGKLIKT
+283 ELNQYDAISGKLIKI

-412 YAIDNWSNDNTPRKI
+412 YIVDNWSNDNTPRKI
-427 DVLDANGKFKQNIL
+427 DVIAANGKLKQNIL

-644 MIHGAQDNV
+644 MIHGAQDPV
-653 VVWQHSIDFI
+653 VVWQHSVDFV
-663 REAVKNGVQMDYFV
+663 REAVKNGVQMDYFI

>member
-153 AGKTHQVTNDG
+153 TGKTHQVTNDG

-197 RMDQTVVTD
+197 RMDQTAVTD

-412 YAIDNWSNDNTPRKI
+412 YIVDNWSNDNTPRKI

-453 KVENITLKADDGTD
+453 KVENVTLKADDGTD

-644 MIHGAQDNV
+644 MIHGAQDPV
-653 VVWQHSIDFI
+653 VVWQHSVDFV
-663 REAVKNGVQMDYFV
+663 REAVKNGVQMDYFI

-703 YLKPESTMS
+703 YLKPESTTT
-712 KE
+712 K

>member
-1 MKKTILLSTLFLS
+1 MKKTILLSTLLMS
-14 ASLLAQKKNI
+14 ASLLAQKKNVT
-24 SMEDAVLGLSTNL
+24 MEDAVLGLSTNL

-57 VKTAY
+57 VKTSY

-82 SQFENKRIPALN
+82 SQFENKRIPSLN
-94 WINDKQAYFSTK
+94 WINDKQAYYSTK

-113 TSGQQADWL
+113 IAGQQNDWL
-122 KLPDNAENVE
+122 KLPDNAENIE

-153 AGKTHQVTNDG
+153 AGKTHQITKDG

-191 NLIAFY
+191 NLVAFY
-197 RMDQTVVTD
+197 RMDQTAVTD

-221 IKYPFAGTKNHTVRL
+221 IKYPFAGTKNHTVTL
-236 GVYNPSTQKTIF
+236 GVYNPTTQKTTF
-248 LETQPEVDHYLTS
+248 LETHPEVDHYLTS

-283 ELNQYDAISGKLIKT
+283 ELNQYDAVSGKLIKT

-307 VEPQNELHFIPGKS
+307 VEPQNELHFIPGKT
-321 NEFIWWSQR
+321 NEFVWWSQR

-366 KELLVMTT
+366 KEFLIMTT
-374 KDSPKERQLYA
+374 KDSPKDRHLYA

-403 NVSVSSNGE
+403 NVSVSTNGE

-441 TAQNPLANYNTA
+441 NAQNPLANYNTA
-453 KVENITLKADDGTD
+453 KVENVTLKADDGTD

-476 NFDQS
+476 NFDSS

-519 VVFTMDG
+519 IVFTMDG

-542 NVGTTEMND
+542 NVATTEMND

-564 VDADRMGIHG
+564 VDAERMGIHG

-625 GYKTSNL
+625 GFKNTNL
-632 INRTKDLKGKLL
+632 INRVKDLKGKLL

-663 REAVKNGVQMDYFV
+663 REAVKNGMQMDYFV

-703 YLKPESTMS
+703 YLKPEGTSQ
-712 KE
+712 K

>member
-1 MKKTILLSTLFLS
+1 MKKTILLTTLLMS
-14 ASLLAQKKNI
+14 ASLIAQKKNVT
-24 SMEDAVLGLSTNL
+24 MEDAVLGLSTNL

-57 VKTAY
+57 VKTSY

-82 SQFENKRIPALN
+82 SQFENKRIPSLN

-113 TSGQQADWL
+113 TAGQQNDWL
-122 KLPDNAENVE
+122 KLPENAENIE

-153 AGKTHQVTNDG
+153 SGKTHQITKDG

-191 NLIAFY
+191 NLVAFY
-197 RMDQTVVTD
+197 RMDQTAVTD

-221 IKYPFAGTKNHTVRL
+221 IKYPFAGTKNHTVTL
-236 GVYNPSTQKTIF
+236 GVYNPTTQKTTF
-248 LETQPEVDHYLTS
+248 LEIHPEVDHYLTS

-283 ELNQYDAISGKLIKT
+283 ELNQYDAVSGKLIKT
-298 LFKEDDAKY
+298 LFKEDDVKY
-307 VEPQNELHFIPGKS
+307 VEPQNELHFIPGKN
-321 NEFIWWSQR
+321 NEFVWWSQR

-366 KELLVMTT
+366 KEFLIITT
-374 KDSPKERQLYA
+374 KDSPKDRHLYA

-403 NVSVSSNGE
+403 NVSVSTNGE

-453 KVENITLKADDGTD
+453 KVENVTLKADDGTD

-476 NFDQS
+476 NFDSS

-542 NVGTTEMND
+542 NVATTEMND

-564 VDADRMGIHG
+564 VDAERMGIHG

-625 GYKTSNL
+625 GFKNTNL
-632 INRTKDLKGKLL
+632 INRVKDLKGKLL

-703 YLKPESTMS
+703 YLKPEGTSQ
-712 KE
+712 K

>member
-1 MKKTILLSTLFLS
+1 MS
-14 ASLLAQKKNI
+14 ASLLAQKKNVTI
-24 SMEDAVLGLSTNL
+24 EDAVLGLSTNL

-57 VKTAY
+57 VKTSY

-82 SQFENKRIPALN
+82 SQFENKRIPSLN
-94 WINDKQAYFSTK
+94 WINDKQAYYSTK

-113 TSGQQADWL
+113 TAGQQTDWL
-122 KLPDNAENVE
+122 KLPDNAENIE

-153 AGKTHQVTNDG
+153 AGKTHQITKDG

-191 NLIAFY
+191 SLVAFY

-221 IKYPFAGTKNHTVRL
+221 IKYPFAGTKNHTVTL
-236 GVYNPSTQKTIF
+236 GVYNPATQKTTF
-248 LETQPEVDHYLTS
+248 LETHPEVDHYLTS

-276 SRNQKHM
+276 SRNQKHL
-283 ELNQYDAISGKLIKT
+283 ELNQYDAVSGKLIKT

-307 VEPQNELHFIPGKS
+307 VEPQNELHFIPGKT
-321 NEFIWWSQR
+321 NEFVWWSQR
-330 DGFMHLYR
+330 DGFTHLYR

-366 KELLVMTT
+366 KEFLIMTT
-374 KDSPKERQLYA
+374 KDSPKDRHLYA

-403 NVSVSSNGE
+403 NVLVSSNGE

-441 TAQNPLANYNTA
+441 TAQNPLTNYNTA
-453 KVENITLKADDGTD
+453 KVENVTLKADDGTD

-476 NFDQS
+476 NFDSS

-534 KFEQAIHG
+534 KFEQAIHR
-542 NVGTTEMND
+542 NVATTEMND

-564 VDADRMGIHG
+564 VDAERMGIHG

-625 GYKTSNL
+625 GFKNTNL
-632 INRTKDLKGKLL
+632 INRVKDLKGKLL

-703 YLKPESTMS
+703 YLKPEGTSQ
-712 KE
+712 K

>member
-1 MKKTILLSTLFLS
+1 MKKTILLTTLLMS
-14 ASLLAQKKNI
+14 ASLIAQKKNVT
-24 SMEDAVLGLSTNL
+24 MEDAVLGLSTNL

-57 VKTAY
+57 VKTSY

-82 SQFENKRIPALN
+82 SQFENKRIPSLN

-113 TSGQQADWL
+113 TAGQQNDWL
-122 KLPDNAENVE
+122 KLPENAENIE

-153 AGKTHQVTNDG
+153 SGKTHQITKDG

-191 NLIAFY
+191 NLVAFY
-197 RMDQTVVTD
+197 RMDQTAVTD

-221 IKYPFAGTKNHTVRL
+221 IKYPFAGTKNHTVTL
-236 GVYNPSTQKTIF
+236 GVYNPTTQKTTF
-248 LETQPEVDHYLTS
+248 LETHPEVDHYLTS

-283 ELNQYDAISGKLIKT
+283 ELNQYDAVSGKLIKT
-298 LFKEDDAKY
+298 LFKEDDTKY
-307 VEPQNELHFIPGKS
+307 VEPQNELHFIPGKN
-321 NEFIWWSQR
+321 NEFVWWSQR

-338 FNTDGKLLN
+338 FNTEGKLLN

-366 KELLVMTT
+366 KEFLIMTT
-374 KDSPKERQLYA
+374 KDSPKDRHLYA

-403 NVSVSSNGE
+403 NVSVSTNGE

-453 KVENITLKADDGTD
+453 KVENVTLKADDGTD

-476 NFDQS
+476 NFDSS

-542 NVGTTEMND
+542 NVATTEMND

-564 VDADRMGIHG
+564 VDAERMGIHG

-625 GYKTSNL
+625 GFKNTNL
-632 INRTKDLKGKLL
+632 INRVKDLKGKLL

-663 REAVKNGVQMDYFV
+663 REAVKNGMQMDYFV

-703 YLKPESTMS
+703 YLKPEGTSQ
-712 KE
+712 K

>member
-1 MKKTILLSTLFLS
+1 MS
-14 ASLLAQKKNI
+14 ASLLAQKKNVT
-24 SMEDAVLGLSTNL
+24 MEDAVLGLSTNL

-57 VKTAY
+57 VKTSY

-82 SQFENKRIPALN
+82 SQFENKRIPSLN
-94 WINDKQAYFSTK
+94 WINDKQAYYSTK

-113 TSGQQADWL
+113 TAGQQTDWL
-122 KLPDNAENVE
+122 KLPDNAENIE

-153 AGKTHQVTNDG
+153 AGKTHQITKDG

-176 NEFGIHKGIFISPKG
+176 NEFGIHKGSFISPKG
-191 NLIAFY
+191 SLVAFY

-221 IKYPFAGTKNHTVRL
+221 IKYPFAGTKNHTVTL
-236 GVYNPSTQKTIF
+236 GVYNPATQKTTF
-248 LETQPEVDHYLTS
+248 LETHPEVDHYLTS

-276 SRNQKHM
+276 SRNQKHL
-283 ELNQYDAISGKLIKT
+283 ELNQYDAVSGKLIKT

-307 VEPQNELHFIPGKS
+307 VEPQNELHFIPGKT
-321 NEFIWWSQR
+321 NEFVWWSQR

-366 KELLVMTT
+366 KEFLIMTT
-374 KDSPKERQLYA
+374 KDSPKDRHLYA

-403 NVSVSSNGE
+403 NVLVSSNGE

-441 TAQNPLANYNTA
+441 TAQNPLTNYNTA
-453 KVENITLKADDGTD
+453 KVENVTLKADDGTD

-476 NFDQS
+476 NFDSS

-542 NVGTTEMND
+542 NVATTEMND
-551 QMKGVDFLKTLPF
+551 QMKGVNFLKTLPF
-564 VDADRMGIHG
+564 VDSERMGIHG

-625 GYKTSNL
+625 GFKNTNL
-632 INRTKDLKGKLL
+632 INRVKDLKGKLL

-703 YLKPESTMS
+703 YLKPEGTSQ
-712 KE
+712 K

>member
-1 MKKTILLSTLFLS
+1 MKKTILLSTLLMS
-14 ASLLAQKKNI
+14 ASLLAQKKNVT
-24 SMEDAVLGLSTNL
+24 MEDAVLGLSTNL

-57 VKTAY
+57 VKTSY

-82 SQFENKRIPALN
+82 SQFENKRIPSLN
-94 WINDKQAYFSTK
+94 WINDKQAYYSTK

-113 TSGQQADWL
+113 TAGQQNDWL

-153 AGKTHQVTNDG
+153 AGKTHQITKDG

-191 NLIAFY
+191 NLVAFY
-197 RMDQTVVTD
+197 RMDQTAVTD

-221 IKYPFAGTKNHTVRL
+221 IKYPFAGTKNHTVTL
-236 GVYNPSTQKTIF
+236 GVYNPTTQKTTF
-248 LETQPEVDHYLTS
+248 LETHPEVDHYLTS

-283 ELNQYDAISGKLIKT
+283 ELNQYDAVSGKLIKT

-307 VEPQNELHFIPGKS
+307 VEPQNELHFIPGKN
-321 NEFIWWSQR
+321 NEFVWWSQR

-366 KELLVMTT
+366 KEFLIMTT
-374 KDSPKERQLYA
+374 KDSPKDRHLYA

-403 NVSVSSNGE
+403 NVTVSSNGE

-453 KVENITLKADDGTD
+453 KVENVTLKADDGTD

-476 NFDQS
+476 NFDSS

-542 NVGTTEMND
+542 NVATTEMND

-564 VDADRMGIHG
+564 VDAERMGIHG

-625 GYKTSNL
+625 GFKNTNL
-632 INRTKDLKGKLL
+632 INRVKDLKGKLL

-703 YLKPESTMS
+703 YLKPEGTSQ
-712 KE
+712 K

>member
-1 MKKTILLSTLFLS
+1 MKKTILFSTLLLS

-24 SMEDAVLGLSTNL
+24 TMEDAVLGLSTNL
-37 RIENLNQVQWIPNQ
+37 RIENLSQVQWIPNQ
-51 NAYTQN
+51 NAFTQN

-62 GEALIKKEVP
+62 GEALIKKEIP
-72 SLKTDTIFRS
+72 SLKTDTILRS
-82 SQFENKRIPALN
+82 TQFENKRIPSLT

-106 TGYKTIT
+106 TGYKTIST
-113 TSGQQADWL
+113 TGQQADWM
-122 KLPDNAENVE
+122 KLPEKSENVE

-153 AGKTHQVTNDG
+153 TGKTHQITKDG

-191 NLIAFY
+191 NLVAFY

-221 IKYPFAGTKNHTVRL
+221 IKYPFAGTKNHTVTL
-236 GVYNPSTQKTIF
+236 GVYNPSTQKTTF
-248 LETQPEVDHYLTS
+248 LETHPEVDHYLTS

-276 SRNQKHM
+276 SRNQKHL
-283 ELNQYDAISGKLIKT
+283 ELNQYDAVSGKLIKT

-307 VEPQNELHFIPGKS
+307 VEPQNELHFIPGKT
-321 NEFIWWSQR
+321 NEFVWWSQR

-366 KELLVMTT
+366 KEFLVMTT
-374 KDSPKERQLYA
+374 KDSPKERHLYA

-395 ITTDAGTH
+395 ITSDAGTH
-403 NVSVSSNGE
+403 NVSISTNGE

-441 TAQNPLANYNTA
+441 TANNPLANYNTA
-453 KVENITLKADDGTD
+453 KVENVTLKADDGTD

-476 NFDQS
+476 NFDSS

-504 ATGNLWYDHLAEKGY
+504 ASGNLWYDHLAEKGY

-542 NVGTTEMND
+542 NVATTEMND

-564 VDADRMGIHG
+564 VDAERMGIHG

-604 WTQYEI
+604 WKQYEA

-625 GYKTSNL
+625 GFKNTNL

-703 YLKPESTMS
+703 YLKPEATSQ
-712 KE
+712 K